1 MRKALAIDLD
11 GTLLS
16 TNTFRD
22 YLSYCGSAALH
33 NFQFGICFSILW
45 WVTLRKLRFVSHS
58 RMKQAL
64 LDRTAAFMTQKSRL
78 DHFVEKEMTYLNV
91 QVQQIMEPYRNR
103 GHLLVLAT
111 AAPAFYAHPIAEFL
125 NLDLCC
131 GTLLPSEVVIG
142 QWQENVGQQKVEALK
157 RMLQVHKAEL
167 DVVIT
172 DHSDDLPLLNF
183 NTTGRN
189 IVVGANPRALAAIQK
204 GCKTEW
210 ETINS

>member
-11 GTLLS
+11 GTLLN

-45 WVTLRKLRFVSHS
+45 WVALRKLRFVSHS
-58 RMKQAL
+58 RMKQVL

-157 RMLQVHKAEL
+157 RLLQVHKAEL

-189 IVVGANPRALAAIQK
+189 IVVGANPKALAVIQK
-204 GCKTEW
+204 GCNTEW
-210 ETINS
+210 ETFNS

>member
-33 NFQFGICFSILW
+33 NFQFDICFSILW
-45 WVTLRKLRFVSHS
+45 WVVLRKLRLVSHS

-91 QVQQIMEPYRNR
+91 PVQRLMEPYRNR

-111 AAPAFYAHPIAEFL
+111 AAPAFYAHAIAEFL
-125 NLDLCC
+125 NMDLCC

-142 QWQENVGQQKVEALK
+142 EWKENVGQHKVEALQ
-157 RMLQVHKAEL
+157 RLLQVHKAEL

-172 DHSDDLPLLNF
+172 DHSDDLPLLNS

-189 IVVGANPRALAAIQK
+189 IVVGASPASIAAIEK
-204 GCKTEW
+204 GCRTEW
-210 ETINS
+210 EQV

>member
-142 QWQENVGQQKVEALK
+142 QWQENVGQQKVDALK
-157 RMLQVHKAEL
+157 RLLQVHKAEL

>member
-33 NFQFGICFSILW
+33 NFQFDICFSILW
-45 WVTLRKLRFVSHS
+45 WVVLRKLRLVSHS

-91 QVQQIMEPYRNR
+91 PVQRLMEPYRNR

-111 AAPAFYAHPIAEFL
+111 AAPAFYAHAIAEFL
-125 NLDLCC
+125 NMDLCC

-142 QWQENVGQQKVEALK
+142 EWKENVGQHKVEALQ
-157 RMLQVHKAEL
+157 RLLQVHKAEL

-172 DHSDDLPLLNF
+172 DHSDDLPLLNS
-183 NTTGRN
+183 NTSGRN
-189 IVVGANPRALAAIQK
+189 IVVGASPASIAAIEK
-204 GCKTEW
+204 GCRTEW
-210 ETINS
+210 EQV

>member
-22 YLSYCGSAALH
+22 YLSYWGSAARH
-33 NFQFGICFSILW
+33 NFQIDICFSILW
-45 WVTLRKLRFVSHS
+45 WVMLRTLRFVSHR

-91 QVQQIMEPYRNR
+91 PVQQLMEPYRNR

-111 AAPAFYAHPIAEFL
+111 AAPAFYAHAIAEFL
-125 NLDLCC
+125 NMDLCC

-142 QWQENVGQQKVEALK
+142 EWKENVGQHKVEALQ
-157 RMLQVHKAEL
+157 RLLQVHKAEL

-172 DHSDDLPLLNF
+172 DHSDDLPLLNS
-183 NTTGRN
+183 NTSGRN
-189 IVVGANPRALAAIQK
+189 IVVGASPASLAAIEK
-204 GCKTEW
+204 GCRTEW
-210 ETINS
+210 EQV

>member
-45 WVTLRKLRFVSHS
+45 WVMLRKLRLVSHS

-78 DHFVEKEMTYLNV
+78 DHFVEKEMTYLNAHV
-91 QVQQIMEPYRNR
+91 RQIMEPYRNR

-111 AAPAFYAHPIAEFL
+111 AAPAFYAHAIAEFL
-125 NLDLCC
+125 NMDLCC

-142 QWQENVGQQKVEALK
+142 EWKECVGQHKVEALQ
-157 RMLQVHKAEL
+157 RLLHVHKAEL

-172 DHSDDLPLLNF
+172 DHNDDLPLLNS

-189 IVVGANPRALAAIQK
+189 IVVGANAASLAAIKK
-204 GCKTEW
+204 GCRTEW
-210 ETINS
+210 EQV

>member
-11 GTLLS
+11 GTLLN

-45 WVTLRKLRFVSHS
+45 WVALRKLRFVSHS

-157 RMLQVHKAEL
+157 RLLQVHKAEL

-189 IVVGANPRALAAIQK
+189 IVVGANPKALDAIQK

-210 ETINS
+210 ETFNS

>member
-1 MRKALAIDLD
+1 
-11 GTLLS
+11 
-16 TNTFRD
+16 
-22 YLSYCGSAALH
+22 
-33 NFQFGICFSILW
+33 
-45 WVTLRKLRFVSHS
+45 
-58 RMKQAL
+58 MKQAL

-91 QVQQIMEPYRNR
+91 QVRQIMEPYRNR

-125 NLDLCC
+125 NMDLCC

-157 RMLQVHKAEL
+157 RLLQVHKAEL

-189 IVVGANPRALAAIQK
+189 IVVGANSKALAAIQK

-210 ETINS
+210 ETFNS